1 MKYFSKTL
9 EWHNVLIN
17 EVLEFKRKKGAEEK
31 AKDSREAKDKLFED
45 YHWTEELGEDVT
57 KLKKLRV
64 PELNKYLNY
73 HWLKLHLAARVRK

>member
-1 MKYFSKTL
+1 MKYLNLK
-9 EWHNVLIN
+9 
-17 EVLEFKRKKGAEEK
+17 EK

-64 PELNKYLNY
+64 SELNNY

>member
-45 YHWTEELGEDVT
+45 YHWTELGEDVT

-64 PELNKYLNY
+64 PELNKYL
-73 HWLKLHLAARVRK
+73 AARVRK

>member
-1 MKYFSKTL
+1 MKHFSKTL

-17 EVLEFKRKKGAEEK
+17 GKLEFKRKKGAEEK

-45 YHWTEELGEDVT
+45 CHWPELREDVT

-64 PELNKYLNY
+64 PELNNCLNY